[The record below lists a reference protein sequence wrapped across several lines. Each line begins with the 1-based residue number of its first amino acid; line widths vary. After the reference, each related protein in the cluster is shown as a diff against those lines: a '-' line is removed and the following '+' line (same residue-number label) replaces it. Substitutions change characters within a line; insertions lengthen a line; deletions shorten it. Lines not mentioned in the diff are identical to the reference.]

1 MIVNQPDTKLFI
13 DTDPA
18 GLLIKGQR
26 DFCRKW
32 PNQQVVTRKARI
44 FLWRHLLSKLARRL
58 PDLSRKS
65 LPGKLCKKC
74 RKQEKLP
81 ERPHADRYN
90 QTENPR

>member
-44 FLWRHLLSKLARRL
+44 FLWRHLLSKLIEVREAAARFVQKVL
-58 PDLSRKS
+58 AGQIVQEVPETRKV
-65 LPGKLCKKC
+65 
-74 RKQEKLP
+74 
-81 ERPHADRYN
+81 A
-90 QTENPR
+90 

>member
-44 FLWRHLLSKLARRL
+44 FLWRHLLSKLIEVGEAAARFVQKVL
-58 PDLSRKS
+58 AGQIVQEVPETRKV
-65 LPGKLCKKC
+65 
-74 RKQEKLP
+74 
-81 ERPHADRYN
+81 A
-90 QTENPR
+90 